1 MRDRSGA
8 EAGLVGERRAAKTPD
23 DGFLQDNTGSRA
35 ADGLRIESGGED
47 LAERGDDIICVE
59 NDNGNAKNDVQKRH
73 SRDKLFRDSA
83 DALDAAEEDDAD
95 EDSQNDAEDEVQ
107 HAALSSGG
115 RDERVD
121 SVVDGADDGVDLRHV
136 ADTESGDGCKDTEQD
151 ADPLPALAEAVLDV
165 VHRAADPVA
174 LRVALT
180 VLDCEQNFG
189 VLDHHAKQ
197 GSQPEPEDGAVAAEG
212 DGLGGTNDVAGAD
225 RSRQRRGDSLHRR
238 DCAFACL
245 LFLEHFTQCVL
256 HHVAEL
262 RELKTTVADGQIKT
276 KEDGARQEDVQPC
289 YSVKGT
295 GDKTNDCLHRF
306 CLRTIP
312 RSSILS

>member
-1 MRDRSGA
+1 MD
-8 EAGLVGERRAAKTPD
+8 
-23 DGFLQDNTGSRA
+23 
-35 ADGLRIESGGED
+35 
-47 LAERGDDIICVE
+47 
-59 NDNGNAKNDVQKRH
+59 NDNGNAKNDVKKRH

-95 EDSQNDAEDEVQ
+95 ENSQNDAEDEVQ
-107 HAALSSGG
+107 HTALSSGG

-165 VHRAADPVA
+165 VHWAADPVA

-180 VLDCEQNFG
+180 VLDREQNFG

-262 RELKTTVADGQIKT
+262 RELKATVADGQIKT

-289 YSVKGT
+289 YSVKGAS
-295 GDKTNDCLHRF
+295 DKTNDCLHRF